1 MMRWIPSEALMP
13 RVSVPWKIWRRSRY
27 IRRPSFRRDQQGY
40 KGESLLDYIK
50 EFRSLVFLDE
60 SNRLLERGETVEK
73 EYRQSFENRMEK
85 GQIAERSDGRD
96 LLPVTVIL
104 ASSLNQMRGA
114 ALSDAGG
121 Y

>member
-13 RVSVPWKIWRRSRY
+13 RVKAFHENLEEITLYPAAELSP
-27 IRRPSFRRDQQGY
+27 DQQGY

-73 EYRQSFENRMEK
+73 EYRQSFENRDGK
-85 GQIAERSDGRD
+85 GTDCKRS
-96 LLPVTVIL
+96 
-104 ASSLNQMRGA
+104 
-114 ALSDAGG
+114 AGG
-121 Y
+121 DYCL